1 MLGYTSSSGLG
12 GYDVF
17 FVKAD
22 KTGNVLWQKT
32 FGGTNIDLATYF
44 FETSKRELI
53 IVGESQSNSLDVPS
67 NKGGNDLWAI
77 KLK

>member
-1 MLGYTSSSGLG
+1 
-12 GYDVF
+12 V
-17 FVKAD
+17 
-22 KTGNVLWQKT
+22 
-32 FGGTNIDLATYF
+32 ATDF

-77 KLK
+77 KLE